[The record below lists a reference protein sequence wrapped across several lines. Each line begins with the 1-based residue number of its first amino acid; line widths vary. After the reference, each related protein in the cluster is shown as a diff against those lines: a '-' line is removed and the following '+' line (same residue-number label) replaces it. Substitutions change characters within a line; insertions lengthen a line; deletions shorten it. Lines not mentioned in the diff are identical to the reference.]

1 MTWTQVELAALVEAE
16 VQGDDGRSVGAVRS
30 LEAAGAVDLSFV
42 TGPAHRGAAEASGAG
57 ALIVPPALADLD
69 RPRLVVQ
76 QPGLALA
83 KILAQ
88 MVPVS
93 RPPTGIHA
101 TAIVHEQASVDAAA
115 SVGPYAVVGAG
126 SAIGA
131 ETVLHAHV
139 VVGRGCRVGD
149 RSVLHPHVV
158 LYDDTQV
165 GDRATIHAGSIIG
178 SDGFGYV
185 FDGTAHV
192 KVPQVG
198 SARVGSDVEI
208 GALSSVDRAALER
221 TEVGDGTK
229 IDNHVQV
236 AHNVRIG
243 KACILCSQVGV
254 AGTTRIGNGVVLA
267 GQVGVADHVEVG
279 DGAQVMAKSAVLQSV
294 EGGGTYGGVPA
305 VTASAWR
312 RQVIASSKLGTM
324 GRRLRALERRLAAIE
339 EERG

>member
-1 MTWTQVELAALVEAE
+1 MSWSLIELAALVDAE
-16 VQGDDGRSVGAVRS
+16 VHGDDGRSVGAVRS
-30 LEAAGAVDLSFV
+30 LDAAGVDDLSFV
-42 TGPAHRGAAEASGAG
+42 SGPAHRGAAEASGAG

-69 RPRLVVQ
+69 RPRLVVNH
-76 QPGLALA
+76 PGLAMA
-83 KILAQ
+83 KILAH

-93 RPPTGIHA
+93 RPPAGVHA
-101 TAIVHEQASVDAAA
+101 TAIVNEQATVDPTA
-115 SVGPYAVVGAG
+115 SIGPYAVVGAG
-126 SAIGA
+126 SSIGV

-139 VVGRGCRVGD
+139 VVGRRCQLGD

-158 LYDDTQV
+158 LYDDTQI
-165 GDRATIHAGSIIG
+165 GERTTIHAGSIIG
-178 SDGFGYV
+178 ADGFGYV
-185 FDGTAHV
+185 FDGAAHV

-198 SARVGSDVEI
+198 STWVGSDVEI

-229 IDNHVQV
+229 IDNQVQV

-243 KACILCSQVGV
+243 KASILCSQVGI

-279 DGAQVMAKSAVLQSV
+279 DGAQIMAKSAVLQSV

-305 VTASAWR
+305 IPASAWR
-312 RQVIASSKLGTM
+312 RQVVASSKLGTM
-324 GRRLRALERRLAAIE
+324 DRRLRALEQRLAAIE